1 MAKDARGYDNKPDTG
16 VLFKNTDK
24 TKDTDPDYRG
34 SGKVGGCDYW
44 ISGWVNTSQN
54 GTKFMSLKMKP
65 KAGCQGRDHL
75 CRRHLRQLAKV
86 R

>member
-1 MAKDARGYDNKPDTG
+1 VDTTTSPTRACCSR
-16 VLFKNTDK
+16 NTDK

-54 GTKFMSLKMKP
+54 GTKFMSLKMRP
-65 KAGCQGRDHL
+65 KAS
-75 CRRHLRQLAKV
+75 AKD
-86 R
+86 RITHADDNLGIG